1 MAPAAKTGNRLG
13 LTSGKSRG
21 AAARAGGKASASKF
35 EPASAPKAP
44 EPVSEPPERTYPKE
58 LLREAEGRP
67 HLNVNDRRYDRL
79 WKETQ
84 KQMEYPP
91 STSPPRSA
99 HTDAQSTARAY
110 PGSTI
115 FCGCLT

>member
-13 LTSGKSRG
+13 LTSGKARG
-21 AAARAGGKASASKF
+21 AAARAGGKAGTVKS
-35 EPASAPKAP
+35 EPAAAPKAP
-44 EPVSEPPERTYPKE
+44 EPVGEPPERTYPKE

-91 STSPPRSA
+91 SASAACAPTLTCSPQRGHVPDRP
-99 HTDAQSTARAY
+99 Y
-110 PGSTI
+110 PAG
-115 FCGCLT
+115 L